1 MMALLLAKNKM
12 DFAGLLFPRVGHSH
26 GALGAW
32 NGFNMSFN
40 FVSLRRIISQPF
52 LSLSLSDNFAQRWDQ
67 LFGVLAAAVRYV
79 DLICDPSDLVVT
91 FSCA

>member
-1 MMALLLAKNKM
+1 MSKADNTVRETKNNGCLKMMALLLAKNKM

-52 LSLSLSDNFAQRWDQ
+52 LSLSLSDNFAQR
-67 LFGVLAAAVRYV
+67 
-79 DLICDPSDLVVT
+79 
-91 FSCA
+91 